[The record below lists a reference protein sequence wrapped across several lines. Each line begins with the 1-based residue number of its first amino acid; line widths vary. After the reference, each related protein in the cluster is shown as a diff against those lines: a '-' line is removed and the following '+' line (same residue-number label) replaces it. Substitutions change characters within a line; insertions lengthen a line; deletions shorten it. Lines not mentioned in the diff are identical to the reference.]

1 MIITSSYH
9 LVRGGRRSSVLR
21 EFSLLGSLLCYT
33 TGSLSNLANYRPH
46 QELAPLVPIS
56 SVFSPS
62 PLSFLSVFLPLW
74 LLLSMSRLSLDRSTV
89 PTHVSLS
96 TVCFVSSFHRRV
108 FFSRLSPLPPS
119 SSVFSVTFNSDPSVP
134 RSSPCLAT
142 LSTFLFPPT
151 STPVSLSLP
160 LFLLYPS
167 SSLSLF
173 LYLLSL
179 LILIFVCP
187 CLSPPHSFYRL
198 SPFLLVFY
206 VVLTLL
212 LLLFPLLPPLCAL
225 EFCSVSLARTR
236 VRQGGGPRAL
246 ATPVTRG

>member
-1 MIITSSYH
+1 MYPGNSRYSA
-9 LVRGGRRSSVLR
+9 RSFV
-21 EFSLLGSLLCYT
+21 T
-33 TGSLSNLANYRPH
+33 QPALSATWPTIDPTR
-46 QELAPLVPIS
+46 S
-56 SVFSPS
+56 S
-62 PLSFLSVFLPLW
+62 PLSSRFLPFSHRHPSLFFLSFSLSGSFSLCRGCPSIAPRFLHTSLF
-74 LLLSMSRLSLDRSTV
+74 LLS
-89 PTHVSLS
+89 VSFLRF
-96 TVCFVSSFHRRV
+96 TV

-151 STPVSLSLP
+151 STPVSLSL
-160 LFLLYPS
+160 FFCYIQAHH
-167 SSLSLF
+167 SLF

-179 LILIFVCP
+179 LTLIFACP

-206 VVLTLL
+206 VVLVLL

>member
-1 MIITSSYH
+1 MLHNRLSQQLGQLSTPPGARPSRPDFFRF
-9 LVRGGRRSSVLR
+9 LTVTPL
-21 EFSLLGSLLCYT
+21 FSFC
-33 TGSLSNLANYRPH
+33 LSPS
-46 QELAPLVPIS
+46 LAPSLYVAVAPRS
-56 SVFSPS
+56 LHGSYTR
-62 PLSFLSVFLPLW
+62 LSFYCLF
-74 LLLSMSRLSLDRSTV
+74 RF
-89 PTHVSLS
+89 
-96 TVCFVSSFHRRV
+96 FVSPPRLF
-108 FFSRLSPLPPS
+108 LSPLPS

-151 STPVSLSLP
+151 STPVSLSL
-160 LFLLYPS
+160 FFCYIQAHH
-167 SSLSLF
+167 SLF

-179 LILIFVCP
+179 LTLIFACP

-206 VVLTLL
+206 VVLALL

>member
-9 LVRGGRRSSVLR
+9 LVREGRRSSVPR

-33 TGSLSNLANYRPH
+33 TSSLSNLANYRPH

-74 LLLSMSRLSLDRSTV
+74 LLLSMSRLPLDRSTV

-151 STPVSLSLP
+151 STPVSLSL
-160 LFLLYPS
+160 FFCYIQAHH
-167 SSLSLF
+167 SLF

-179 LILIFVCP
+179 LTLIFACP

-206 VVLTLL
+206 VVLVLL